1 MVNLSLCG
9 VIWIRIWLYIETV
22 SKIFFIISIYKR
34 INYVYHNFEERAQF
48 IIHCLIPCF
57 PADILQSCHST
68 VLQITDDQISLKTF
82 FLTPFLDKLNFNKY
96 DILLFL
102 HSLSIFPSFFFCS
115 LFLSGYMCYVSLQNR
130 PLWRHKCNTM
140 NQHTDP
146 KKGKKVSL

>member
-1 MVNLSLCG
+1 MGGGG
-9 VIWIRIWLYIETV
+9 VQSESNCTKKQCKR
-22 SKIFFIISIYKR
+22 FFLQILLFYKR
-34 INYVYHNFEERAQF
+34 INFVDHNFEERAEF
-48 IIHCLIPCF
+48 IIHCLIPFHCC
-57 PADILQSCHST
+57 ISQSCHST

-82 FLTPFLDKLNFNKY
+82 FLTPFLGKLNFNKY

-146 KKGKKVSL
+146 KKK